1 MKIGKSEVEF
11 DQNILIICAVI
22 ALTVMLMFN
31 LVPKDNIE
39 LFKMGYI
46 ALIGWGAGY
55 ASRGKPSATPTESVD
70 VSTPEGLQ
78 KAVKKYFNPQT

>member
-55 ASRGKPSATPTESVD
+55 AQGKSKGPTPESMD
-70 VSTPEGLQ
+70 VSSPEGLQ
-78 KAVKKYFNPQT
+78 KAVKKYFNPQA